1 MSNLKR
7 KAMKELMFLIRN
19 QANHQKEWSS
29 YKIHEFLKSCEVY
42 IMNLKSQGKLIS
54 PQPLMPD

>member
-1 MSNLKR
+1 
-7 KAMKELMFLIRN
+7 MKELMFLIRN